1 MEKAVKC
8 TQNLLPDFAQVYSI
22 AADLWYDFEV
32 LVPQKKKEK
41 KKVLREKKKKKQK

>member
-22 AADLWYDFEV
+22 NNRVHKFSTRVSLYYRTV
-32 LVPQKKKEK
+32 
-41 KKVLREKKKKKQK
+41 